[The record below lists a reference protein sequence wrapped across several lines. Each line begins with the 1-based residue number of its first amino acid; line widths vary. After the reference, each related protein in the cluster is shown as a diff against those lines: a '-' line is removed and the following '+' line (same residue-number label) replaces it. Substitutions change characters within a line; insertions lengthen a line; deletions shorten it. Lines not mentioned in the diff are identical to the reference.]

1 MPMFRGTNVLLRR
14 KDTQCCMINSNQP
27 EIFRFVFEFG
37 DE

>member
-1 MPMFRGTNVLLRR
+1 MPMLRGTNVLLRR
-14 KDTQCCMINSNQP
+14 KDTQHCIINSNQL